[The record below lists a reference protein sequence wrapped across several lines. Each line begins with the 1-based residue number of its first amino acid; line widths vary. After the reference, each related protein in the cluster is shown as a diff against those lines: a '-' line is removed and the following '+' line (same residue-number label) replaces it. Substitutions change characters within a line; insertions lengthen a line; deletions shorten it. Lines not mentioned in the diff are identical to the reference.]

1 MSLINVDSIGEQ
13 TAGNGISLDNVL
25 KLKSMTTTQRD
36 ALTASAGMII
46 FNSTTSKINVYSGS
60 AWEVVTS
67 S

>member
-13 TAGNGISLDNVL
+13 TSGNGIILDNVL
-25 KLKSMTTTQRD
+25 KLKSLTTTQRN

-60 AWEVVTS
+60 AWEEVTS

>member
-13 TAGNGISLDNVL
+13 TSGNGISLDNVL
-25 KLKSMTTTQRD
+25 KLKSLTTTQRD

-46 FNSTTSKINVYSGS
+46 FNSSTSKINVYSGS
-60 AWEVVTS
+60 AWEEVTS

>member
-13 TAGNGISLDNVL
+13 TSGNGISLDNVL
-25 KLKSMTTTQRD
+25 KLKSLTSTQRD

-60 AWEVVTS
+60 AWEEVTS

>member
-1 MSLINVDSIGEQ
+1 MSLINVDSIGEE
-13 TAGNGISLDNVL
+13 TSGNGISLDNVL
-25 KLKSMTTTQRD
+25 KLKSLTTTQRD

-60 AWEVVTS
+60 AWEEVTS

>member
-13 TAGNGISLDNVL
+13 TSGNGISLDNVL
-25 KLKSMTTTQRD
+25 KLKSLTTTQRD

-60 AWEVVTS
+60 AWEEVTS